1 MAKKIVKKPDPI
13 KSTEWILKKIK
24 EEPSWVPAR
33 FAEDEEH
40 ENFKRARMILLAQ
53 KEVSD
58 YIEKNGTKAF
68 ISERLRDGFIGEL
81 VHTANGTSYIQCVRG
96 KPYGTVV
103 AIKNGDDIAIGITY
117 LDDEDMDKRQYPI
130 LGQWQALVRAQ
141 KIAKECK
148 GRIDGKNVK
157 SKARRQID
165 HFTKR
170 ALSFYFPDVYSH
182 SRGQEGKKVEYKDYD
197 EIHKRRAMILGEG
210 K

>member
-1 MAKKIVKKPDPI
+1 MPKKEKIQKRGRT
-13 KSTEWILKKIK
+13 TEWFVKALKEDPDWNRPIL
-24 EEPSWVPAR
+24 
-33 FAEDEEH
+33 AESDEFD
-40 ENFKRARMILLAQ
+40 NFKKAKMITLAQ
-53 KEVSD
+53 KEID
-58 YIEKNGTKAF
+58 EYIKKNGTKSF
-68 ISERLRDGFIGEL
+68 IAERLRDGFIGEL

-117 LDDEDMDKRQYPI
+117 LDSEDIDKRQYPI

-141 KIAKECK
+141 KTAKECK
-148 GRIDGKNVK
+148 GRIDGKNLK
-157 SKARRQID
+157 SKARRQVE

-182 SRGQEGKKVEYKDYD
+182 SRGQEGKKVEYKDYE
-197 EIHKRRAMILGEG
+197 EIHRRRAMILGEG

>member
-1 MAKKIVKKPDPI
+1 MAKKDFKKPEPI
-13 KSTEWILKKIK
+13 KSTEWFLRKIK
-24 EEPSWVPAR
+24 EEPDWVLAK
-33 FAEDEEH
+33 FSAKEEH
-40 ENFKRARMILLAQ
+40 ENFKRAKMIALAQ
-53 KEVSD
+53 KEID
-58 YIEKNGTKAF
+58 EYIKTNGTKSF
-68 ISERLRDGFIGEL
+68 ISERLRDGFIGDI

-103 AIKNGDDIAIGITY
+103 AIKNGDDISIGITY
-117 LDDEDMDKRQYPI
+117 LDEEDMDRRQYPI

-141 KIAKECK
+141 KAAKECK
-148 GRIDGKNVK
+148 GRIDGKNLK
-157 SKARRQID
+157 SKARRQVE

-182 SRGQEGKKVEYKDYD
+182 SRGQEGKKVVYKDYE